1 MDKNE
6 ELNDVAQALR
16 SIASLCRHGILSPEP
31 HDFDDYAER
40 LEKLA
45 ARKKYVYV
53 LTEIDKTNFP
63 CTEPQDVSN
72 WVFGTAKEARNK
84 MKILFNAMKYNST
97 HPFENEEIREWD
109 AFKNSDD
116 YEIIWVIRKVPFNEG

>member
-1 MDKNE
+1 MTNNE
-6 ELNDVAQALR
+6 ELNDISQALR
-16 SIASLCRHGILSPEP
+16 SLASLCRHGLLCPED

-45 ARKKYVYV
+45 AKKKYVYV

-72 WVFGTAKEARNK
+72 WVFGTAKGAKNK
-84 MKILFNAMKYNST
+84 MKNLFNATKYDST

-116 YEIIWVIRKVPFNEG
+116 YEIIWVIRKVPFDEG